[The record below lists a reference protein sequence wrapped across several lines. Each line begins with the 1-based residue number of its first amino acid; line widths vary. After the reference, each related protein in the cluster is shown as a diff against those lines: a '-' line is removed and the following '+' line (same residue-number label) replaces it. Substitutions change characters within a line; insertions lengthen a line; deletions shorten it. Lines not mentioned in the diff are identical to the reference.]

1 MLEAVAGAL
10 LLILGWLCFGQ
21 ASRMR
26 AGRPNWPAPR
36 SRPHAEMPKFI
47 IKTLGSLLALGGL
60 ALVALAVS

>member
-1 MLEAVAGAL
+1 MEVIAGAL

-26 AGRPNWPAPR
+26 VGRPGWPAPR
-36 SRPHAEMPKFI
+36 SQPHVEMPKFI
-47 IKTLGSLLALGGL
+47 IKTLGSLLVLSGL